1 MRCVL
6 AAADEL
12 HFTRAAEKLHITHSA
27 LTRQIRHLELQL
39 GVDLFIRAANSSRR
53 WVWSKWNTGVWR
65 YERLKTSKQ

>member
-6 AAADEL
+6 AVPDEL
-12 HFTRAAEKLHITHSA
+12 HFTGAAEKLHITHSA

-53 WVWSKWNTGVWR
+53 PGPV
-65 YERLKTSKQ
+65 EMEPQELEI